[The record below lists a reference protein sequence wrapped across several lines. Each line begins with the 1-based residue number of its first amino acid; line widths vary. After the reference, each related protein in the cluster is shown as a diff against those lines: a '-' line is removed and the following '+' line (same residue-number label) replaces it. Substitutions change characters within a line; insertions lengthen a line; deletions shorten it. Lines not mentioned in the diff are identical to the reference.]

1 MNYNKWVEENWIQLS
16 HNYNKRDISSSFD
29 EFCRYIFKGIEVGA
43 WLPVEYT
50 HGIIN
55 S

>member
-1 MNYNKWVEENWIQLS
+1 MSYNKWVEENYLQLS
-16 HNYNKRDISSSFD
+16 HNYNRRDISSSFD

>member
-1 MNYNKWVEENWIQLS
+1 MNFDKWVEKNYIQLS

-29 EFCRYIFKGIEVGA
+29 EFCRYVYTGIINKC

-50 HGIIN
+50 YKIN
-55 S
+55 